1 MVQDTDTDTAGAEE
15 KVITVL
21 GQMETIHDQYERGW
35 LSEAEHL
42 ERLLALTSQVEEE
55 IELKEVLE
63 LLKRWDIV
71 EIPQAFIEQST

>member
-1 MVQDTDTDTAGAEE
+1 MVQETDTAGTKE
-15 KVITVL
+15 KVSIVL

-42 ERLLALTSQVEEE
+42 EQLLALTSQVEEE